1 MATLLIPTQD
11 FAAELETDLEGR
23 LEVMADDGLSG
34 KPDYEDA
41 ESVAQMLREAKSFP
55 ATIELSDAEAQ
66 QAAISVEN
74 VVDLLDAHAE
84 AGYAEAFRAVQQ
96 HMKAQGY
103 PR

>member
-11 FAAELETDLEGR
+11 FAAGLETDLEGR

-34 KPDYEDA
+34 KPDYEDCD
-41 ESVAQMLREAKSFP
+41 SVAQLLREQKTFP
-55 ATIELSDAEAQ
+55 ATIEVSDAEAQ

-74 VVDLLDAHAE
+74 VADLLDAHAE
-84 AGYAEAFRAVQQ
+84 ADYAKAFGIVQE
-96 HMKAQGY
+96 HLRAQGY